1 MSKLQERLNHIGELV
16 RGLSEQTSGN
26 ITIINSNCQML
37 ANRLE
42 ALEKRVKELED
53 FNTPAEKKLELLR
66 NQIDKV
72 DKRLE
77 DLETKTASDLSQTVV
92 AESATSEE
100 QDCLW
105 LARSK
110 SGRLYSFIAKPE
122 KSLNGEHWNGRNILY
137 WGMSQYKS
145 LTYENSPQKLV
156 LESSISKTETVGK
169 DVLDKLRA
177 LLSRIDKDYEENLE
191 YSHYE
196 EGQQDLIKEIREV
209 IE

>member
-1 MSKLQERLNHIGELV
+1 MSFYGVVTQCLERI
-16 RGLSEQTSGN
+16 
-26 ITIINSNCQML
+26 
-37 ANRLE
+37 E
-42 ALEKRVKELED
+42 ALEKRLKE
-53 FNTPAEKKLELLR
+53 
-66 NQIDKV
+66 
-72 DKRLE
+72 
-77 DLETKTASDLSQTVV
+77 LETKTASDLSQEVISKT
-92 AESATSEE
+92 ETNEE

-105 LARSK
+105 VARSK

-156 LESSISKTETVGK
+156 LESSISKMETVEK
-169 DVLDKLRA
+169 DVLDKLKS

>member
-1 MSKLQERLNHIGELV
+1 MSFV
-16 RGLSEQTSGN
+16 T
-26 ITIINSNCQML
+26 NCL
-37 ANRLE
+37 KKIE
-42 ALEKRVKELED
+42 ALEKRVQE
-53 FNTPAEKKLELLR
+53 
-66 NQIDKV
+66 
-72 DKRLE
+72 
-77 DLETKTASDLSQTVV
+77 LETKTASDLSQSTF
-92 AESATSEE
+92 EESEE
-100 QDCLW
+100 RDCLW

-110 SGRLYSFIAKPE
+110 SGRLYSFTEKPQI
-122 KSLNGEHWNGRNILY
+122 SSNGEHWNGRNILF
-137 WGMSQYKS
+137 WGTSKYKS

-156 LESSISKTETVGK
+156 LESVISKTETVGK

>member
-42 ALEKRVKELED
+42 EIEKKLQELED
-53 FNTPAEKKLELLR
+53 FNTPAEQKLELLR
-66 NQIDKV
+66 NQISKT
-72 DKRLE
+72 
-77 DLETKTASDLSQTVV
+77 ETN
-92 AESATSEE
+92 EE

-105 LARSK
+105 VARDE
-110 SGRLYSFIAKPE
+110 GGLFAFFEEPE
-122 KSLNGEHWNGRNILY
+122 FFRGEWSSDSDYHKLPANLFP
-137 WGMSQYKS
+137 QV
-145 LTYENSPQKLV
+145 TFENSPQKLV